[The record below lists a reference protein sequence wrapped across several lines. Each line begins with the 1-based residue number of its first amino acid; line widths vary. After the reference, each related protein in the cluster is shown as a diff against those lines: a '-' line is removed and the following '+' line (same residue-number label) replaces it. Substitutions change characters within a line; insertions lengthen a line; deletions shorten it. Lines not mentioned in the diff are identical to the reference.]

1 MDRIRNLSVRKSI
14 VFYMAV
20 SLLCSFLLSAL
31 VIRIASDIQE
41 EIWWGYAD
49 KNQYYEI
56 AQGEGGRYILSVPRP
71 SGAEMTRRDRF
82 LSEACDFLQTYAT
95 LVLSVLGSCAAVF
108 LFYRNKL
115 KRPIEE
121 LDLASKNIA
130 ANNLE
135 FHISYENADEMGR
148 LCQEFERMRKQLAE
162 NNQKLWRM
170 VEDEKA
176 LRAAIAHD
184 IRSPLSVLKGYQEM
198 LLEFVA
204 DDTADKEQILSMLSA
219 GMGQIGRMNDFIE
232 IMRRI
237 SGLEAREVHAEEIDL
252 RAFTQ
257 EVEGEINILGRE
269 AGKQYEIQTD
279 FTDQRFVGDKNLIL
293 EVVENLLSNALR
305 YAEET
310 VKIAMAKAGDE
321 LTITISD
328 DGQGF
333 LENPKKV
340 TKAFSRPNLQDELG
354 HFGLGMYLSKLYCEK
369 HGGKLLSGNQQS
381 GGAFVKAIFKSVE

>member
-1 MDRIRNLSVRKSI
+1 MDKIRNLSVRKSI

-41 EIWWGYAD
+41 EIWWSYAD

-56 AQGEGGRYILSVPRP
+56 AQQEGEPYILSVPRP
-71 SGAEMTRRDRF
+71 SGAEMTRRDHF
-82 LSEACDFLQTYAT
+82 LSETCDFLQTYGS

-108 LFYRNKL
+108 FFYRNKL
-115 KRPIEE
+115 KRPIKE
-121 LDLASKNIA
+121 LELASKNIA
-130 ANNLE
+130 GNNLE

-170 VEDEKA
+170 VEEEKA

-198 LLEFVA
+198 LLEFVP
-204 DDTADKEQILSMLSA
+204 DETVDKDQILSMLSA
-219 GMGQIGRMNDFIE
+219 GMGQIERMNDFIE
-232 IMRRI
+232 TMRRMN
-237 SGLEAREVHAEEIDL
+237 GLENREVEAEEIDL
-252 RAFTQ
+252 GAFTR
-257 EVEGEINILGRE
+257 EVEGEVKVLSRE

-293 EVVENLLSNALR
+293 EVAENLLSNALR

-310 VKIAMAKAGDE
+310 VKIAIRKTGDE

-333 LENPKKV
+333 LENPQKV
-340 TKAFSRPNLQDELG
+340 TKAFSPSNLQDELG
-354 HFGLGMYLSKLYCEK
+354 HFELGMYISKLYCEK

>member
-1 MDRIRNLSVRKSI
+1 MDKIRNLSVRKSI

-41 EIWWGYAD
+41 EIWWSYAD

-56 AQGEGGRYILSVPRP
+56 AQQEGEPYILSVPRP
-71 SGAEMTRRDRF
+71 SGAEMTRRDHF
-82 LSEACDFLQTYAT
+82 LSETCDFLQTYGS

-108 LFYRNKL
+108 FFYRNKL
-115 KRPIEE
+115 KRPIKE
-121 LDLASKNIA
+121 LELASKNIA
-130 ANNLE
+130 GNNLE

-170 VEDEKA
+170 VEEEKA

-198 LLEFVA
+198 LLEFVP
-204 DDTADKEQILSMLSA
+204 DETVDKDQILSMLSA
-219 GMGQIGRMNDFIE
+219 GMGQIERMNDFIE
-232 IMRRI
+232 TMRRMN
-237 SGLEAREVHAEEIDL
+237 GLENREVEAEEIDL
-252 RAFTQ
+252 GAFTR
-257 EVEGEINILGRE
+257 EVEGEVKVLSRE

-293 EVVENLLSNALR
+293 EVAENLLSNALR

-310 VKIAMAKAGDE
+310 VKIALRKTGDE

-340 TKAFSRPNLQDELG
+340 TKAFSPSNLQDELG
-354 HFGLGMYLSKLYCEK
+354 HFGLGMYISKLYCEK
-369 HGGKLLSGNQQS
+369 HGGKLMSGNQQI